1 MQKELL
7 VLIDIDGT
15 LLSPGLS
22 PRIALSRAIRDF
34 TGSVIEFEIKHL
46 AGLTDPLIVKNALL
60 SLGFSEAKV
69 RDNGFVDKILER
81 YCRYLKEIY
90 PCSDDKHVFPDVP
103 DFLRFLSELP
113 MVRLGIITGNI
124 RDGAFVK
131 LSAFGLDRFFSFG
144 VYGSDSEDRNELPLI
159 ALRRVRILFN
169 EEYSRDR
176 VIIIGDTHRDVV
188 SAKVHGMKSI
198 AVVRRV
204 EWLRKI
210 EESNP
215 DLIVK
220 DFSEIERFRDFFGQ
234 LTYFKL

>member
-34 TGSVIEFEIKHL
+34 TGFEVKFEVKHL

-60 SLGFSEAKV
+60 SLGFPEKKIQY
-69 RDNGFVDKILER
+69 DGLVDRILER
-81 YCRYLKEIY
+81 YCQYLRELY
-90 PCSDDKHVFPDVP
+90 PGSSDKRIFPDVP
-103 DFLRFLSELP
+103 DFLRFLSGLP
-113 MVRLGIITGNI
+113 VVRLGVITGNV
-124 RDGAFVK
+124 RDGAFIK
-131 LSAFGLDRFFSFG
+131 LSAFGLERFFSFG
-144 VYGSDSEDRNELPLI
+144 VYGSDSEERNELPLI
-159 ALRRVRILFN
+159 ALRRVRILFS
-169 EEYSRDR
+169 EEYDKEK
-176 VIIIGDTHRDVV
+176 VVIIGDTPRDVV
-188 SAKVHGMKSI
+188 SARVHGMKSI

-210 EESNP
+210 KEKEP
-215 DLIVK
+215 DLLVK
-220 DFSEIERFRDFFGQ
+220 DFSEIDRIKEFFGH